1 MREGGKHY
9 EWIKNDQKRGSLI
22 EYYVDNNQI
31 EEAYKVANEYG
42 NQMAREL
49 TLYLLKEHGEVFHTN
64 PLSHLEY
71 VPENYLYE
79 AVDESLCVYIHNGIE
94 EIKDWAFAFCEIK
107 KLLISNKVKRIGD
120 GALSLNAGEIIYE
133 GTKEEFI
140 ANFLGKTKC
149 FERTN
154 RQQKIICSNGEL
166 VINKF

>member
-1 MREGGKHY
+1 MREGDKHY
-9 EWIKNDQKRGSLI
+9 EWIKNDKDRGSLI

-49 TLYLLKEHGEVFHTN
+49 TLYLLKEHGEVFYTN

-79 AVDESLCVYIHNGIE
+79 GVATDLCVYVHSGIE

-120 GALSLNAGEIIYE
+120 GALSLNAGEIVYE
-133 GTKEEFI
+133 GTTDEFI
-140 ANFLGKTKC
+140 AKFMGKTKC
-149 FERTN
+149 FERSN
-154 RQQKIICSNGEL
+154 RQQIITCSDGEL
-166 VINKF
+166 IIDK

>member
-9 EWIKNDQKRGSLI
+9 EWIKNDKERGSLI

-31 EEAYKVANEYG
+31 EEAYKVANKYG

-49 TLYLLKEHGEVFHTN
+49 TLYLLKEHSSVFQVK
-64 PLSHLEY
+64 PLNDLDY

-79 AVDESLCVYIHNGIE
+79 AVAEDLFVYIPE
-94 EIKDWAFAFCEIK
+94 TTKEIRDWAFAFCKIK

-120 GALSLNAGEIIYE
+120 GALSLNAGEIVYE

-166 VINKF
+166 VINK

>member
-42 NQMAREL
+42 YQMAREL
-49 TLYLLKEHGEVFHTN
+49 TLYLLKEHGEVFHIN
-64 PLSHLEY
+64 PLSQLEY

-79 AVDESLCVYIHNGIE
+79 AVDEDLCIYVHDGIE

-120 GALSLNAGEIIYE
+120 GALSLNAGEIVYE

-140 ANFLGKTKC
+140 AKFLGKTKC
-149 FERTN
+149 FERSN
-154 RQQKIICSNGEL
+154 RQQIITCTNGEL
-166 VINKF
+166 VIDM